1 MTNATTANTSGNTYL
16 YDSIGAAPAVGAAVD
31 GLYARLMADP
41 ETARFFTGV
50 DIARVNGHMRLF
62 LTSALRGAP
71 NRTGRDLGAVHA
83 HLGVTDADFDRVA
96 GHLVAVLAGLG
107 LDETLVADV
116 LGLIAPLR
124 AVIVADAG
132 HVTGPPAAS

>member
-1 MTNATTANTSGNTYL
+1 MTNVAPTTANTYL
-16 YDSIGAAPAVGAAVD
+16 YDSIGGAPAVGAAVD

-41 ETARFFTGV
+41 QTARFFAGV
-50 DIARVNGHMRLF
+50 DLARVNGHMRLF

-83 HLGVTDADFDRVA
+83 HLGITDEDFDRVA
-96 GHLVAVLAGLG
+96 AHLIAVLAGLG
-107 LDETLVADV
+107 LDETLVGEV

-124 AVIVADAG
+124 AVIVSA
-132 HVTGPPAAS
+132 PAA